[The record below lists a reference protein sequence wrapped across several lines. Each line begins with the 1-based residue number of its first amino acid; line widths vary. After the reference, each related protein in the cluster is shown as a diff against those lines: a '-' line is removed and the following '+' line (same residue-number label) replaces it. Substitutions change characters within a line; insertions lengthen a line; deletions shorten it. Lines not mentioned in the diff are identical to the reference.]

1 MKKILLIVA
10 TLVALQPV
18 ISAESRSERKA
29 REREESEKPKQVSG
43 GELFTIQKKYDDVYD
58 DALTYLKK
66 QGQTID
72 SASKET
78 GQITTAIAVTG
89 GWKQTGTRIIIT
101 VIKEKAEVTSVRAV
115 VTAQKRYK
123 ALQVEPWSDP
133 VLEPKASAALR
144 EDLVK
149 VLEAK

>member
-1 MKKILLIVA
+1 MIVVTLI
-10 TLVALQPV
+10 ALQPTV
-18 ISAESRSERKA
+18 WAESRSERKA
-29 REREESEKPKQVSG
+29 RLREESERPKQVSG
-43 GELFTIQKKYDDVYD
+43 GELFTIQKQYDDVYD
-58 DALTYLKK
+58 VALTYLKK
-66 QGQTID
+66 LGHTID

-78 GQITTAIAVTG
+78 GQLMTVIAVTG

-115 VTAQKRYK
+115 VTTQKRYK

-144 EDLVK
+144 EDLLK
-149 VLEAK
+149 TLNDG